1 MMKNGGRMRV
11 LVRQQLEH
19 MAAMPR
25 RWPLLLL
32 ACVLLLSS
40 PRGRCDDGLLDA
52 GAWSH
57 APLWPAPQRARAG
70 SDRVSVSLS
79 LKLRC
84 GGRSCSPIL
93 QGALERYQAWIFFAE
108 SEPRQPAG
116 VQLLALN
123 VSADAATDLA
133 LEQDEGYSLLISA
146 AADDGVTPTA
156 TIHAA
161 TEWGALRGL
170 ETFSQLVQW
179 DRAST
184 SYFIADTPLEINDEP
199 RFAWRQLLI
208 DSARHFLP
216 VPTIT
221 RTIDAMAFNK
231 LNVLKWHLSD
241 DQSFPLVSKT
251 FPLLAEKG
259 AWAPEATY
267 SADDVRQVVAYAR
280 DRGIRVVPT
289 IDSPAHAASWAK
301 GYPELGAKCHHLD
314 PETGLVLDATS
325 EHVYGFLRQLLAEVS
340 ALFPDQYFDL
350 GGDEVHYDCWK
361 ADPAVGSWMAAHN
374 MTDDYVQLNGYYED
388 RAQMI
393 ARDLGKQ
400 PILHEESFDKNF
412 TLHPG
417 TVIRV
422 WSSPQA
428 TLLKVVRSGRRALF
442 NYGWYLDQQSPGG
455 YSTYG
460 FESTWIGMCVP
471 AAVNQQS
478 ACLTSPSYP

>member
-1 MMKNGGRMRV
+1 
-11 LVRQQLEH
+11 
-19 MAAMPR
+19 
-25 RWPLLLL
+25 
-32 ACVLLLSS
+32 
-40 PRGRCDDGLLDA
+40 
-52 GAWSH
+52 
-57 APLWPAPQRARAG
+57 
-70 SDRVSVSLS
+70 
-79 LKLRC
+79 
-84 GGRSCSPIL
+84 
-93 QGALERYQAWIFFAE
+93 
-108 SEPRQPAG
+108 
-116 VQLLALN
+116 
-123 VSADAATDLA
+123 
-133 LEQDEGYSLLISA
+133 
-146 AADDGVTPTA
+146 
-156 TIHAA
+156 
-161 TEWGALRGL
+161 
-170 ETFSQLVQW
+170 
-179 DRAST
+179 
-184 SYFIADTPLEINDEP
+184 
-199 RFAWRQLLI
+199 
-208 DSARHFLP
+208 
-216 VPTIT
+216 
-221 RTIDAMAFNK
+221 MAFNK

-460 FESTWIGMCVP
+460 FESTWIGMYVP
-471 AAVNQQS
+471 AAVNQLS
-478 ACLTSPSYP
+478 AFLTSPSYP